1 MAPSRLYRGGL
12 ADLIESAEA
21 NLARKGSTTCWVNCP
36 RRAPIGRPVS
46 ASAAMLGRVNE
57 TARANRAHWDAKS
70 AAYQERFDPLIGAQ
84 PKLWGA
90 WSIPEAQVGALGALD
105 GLKVLE
111 LGCGGGQWAAGL
123 EDEADL
129 IVGLDLSAQQ
139 LAAARRKSRSLP
151 VVLANG
157 EVIPVRD
164 ASLDL
169 VFCDHGAMSWGD
181 PYRTVPE
188 VARVLR
194 PGGRLVFNASS
205 PLVAICWDEDA
216 DRLGRG
222 LRADYFGMLRFG
234 EDDTGAASYTLG
246 YGEWIR
252 VFRSNGLQVEDLI
265 ELRARDDRP
274 SPYWPSDPPDWHRHW
289 PAEMLWVTRKE
300 A

>member
-1 MAPSRLYRGGL
+1 M
-12 ADLIESAEA
+12 LIPMS
-21 NLARKGSTTCWVNCP
+21 
-36 RRAPIGRPVS
+36 
-46 ASAAMLGRVNE
+46 E

-84 PKLWGA
+84 PRLWGA
-90 WSIPEAQVGALGALD
+90 WSIPEAEVGALGSVA
-105 GLKVLE
+105 GLAVLE

-123 EDEADL
+123 QEEAL
-129 IVGLDLSAQQ
+129 LVIGLDLSAEQ

-157 EVIPVRD
+157 EYIPAGD

-205 PLVAICWDEDA
+205 PFVAICWDEGA
-216 DRLGRG
+216 DRLGRE
-222 LRADYFGMLRFG
+222 LREDYFGMHLCRG
-234 EDDTGAASYTLG
+234 
-246 YGEWIR
+246 
-252 VFRSNGLQVEDLI
+252 
-265 ELRARDDRP
+265 RARRGFVHLGLRRLDPAIPLERFAGGGPDRIARP
-274 SPYWPSDPPDWHRHW
+274 R
-289 PAEMLWVTRKE
+289 R
-300 A
+300 